1 MEPWRLQDALW
12 GHMAGKCPSS
22 ECHSLRTLFPSL
34 CSSGHLARHSSMSH
48 DADCGILAPACFPHP
63 IQPDFQTFFSI
74 LFPTGSLPIPKEEA
88 LRWGI
93 RRGPTKTLI
102 RLRIEKADPSP
113 NNELPWRSVKRKQ
126 SLVLGCF
133 FKTSLYPLPQ
143 TIVSIPKETA
153 SHYP

>member
-1 MEPWRLQDALW
+1 MEPRRLQDALW

-48 DADCGILAPACFPHP
+48 DADCGIWAPACFPHP

-113 NNELPWRSVKRKQ
+113 NNELPWRLVTLKQ
-126 SLVLGCF
+126 SFVMECSF
-133 FKTSLYPLPQ
+133 RASPYPQPQ
-143 TIVSIPKETA
+143 TMTHSPKAIA
-153 SHYP
+153 SP